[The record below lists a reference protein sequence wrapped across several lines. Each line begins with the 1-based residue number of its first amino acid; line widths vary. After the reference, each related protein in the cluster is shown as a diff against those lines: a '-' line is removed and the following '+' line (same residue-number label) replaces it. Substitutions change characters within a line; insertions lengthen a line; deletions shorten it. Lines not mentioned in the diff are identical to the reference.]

1 MLTGVVSRRYYFRPR
16 NARPN
21 MRMHATSAGADV
33 APARLDEIDQTCR
46 HGLYLIALRSLG
58 DEEDAREVVQETV
71 ARTIE
76 ALTNDR
82 VPAHVPVPAFI
93 HGVARH
99 VIIDMLRH
107 RVRRAS
113 MSVESPDEVAE
124 ECRSSL
130 DALIADED
138 RQRLSLAL
146 RRLPAGEQ
154 ELLRRCYVM
163 GEGLIDIARSSG
175 EPAERIRKRK
185 SRALDRL
192 RRLLDPP
199 RHESTFRAT
208 EGS

>member
-1 MLTGVVSRRYYFRPR
+1 MQIPV
-16 NARPN
+16 A
-21 MRMHATSAGADV
+21 SAGAE
-33 APARLDEIDQTCR
+33 ATTSRPDEIDQTCR
-46 HGLYLIALRSLG
+46 HGLFLIALRSLG
-58 DEEDAREVVQETV
+58 DEDDAREVVQETI

-82 VPAHVPVPAFI
+82 VPANVPVRAFI

-99 VIIDMLRH
+99 VIIDVLRV

-113 MSVESPDEVAE
+113 MRVESPDDVEQE
-124 ECRSSL
+124 RRSSL
-130 DALIADED
+130 DAMVAAED
-138 RQRLSLAL
+138 RARLSQAL
-146 RRLPAGEQ
+146 QRLPAGEL
-154 ELLRRCYVM
+154 ELLRRCYVL

-192 RRLLDPP
+192 RSFLG
-199 RHESTFRAT
+199 ESGHDFNAGAT